1 MCPSNATGMKTLG
14 SALRSPP
21 SSQITPRGN
30 LGRGDARVLEL
41 TEPSAGLGLG
51 APPLCR
57 KGAWIFLEKPPLSAA
72 GPVATPGHLGPTR
85 LCARAGIGIVRE
97 KKPLSLGARGLQD
110 GNPWSPI
117 TGETG
122 TPGRQSLGRRERLV
136 PNHWGD
142 GDAWSAI
149 TGETGT
155 PGPLRMKQVPCPGK
169 QSWEVGTCC
178 GSSACGPVGKSF
190 LGVQG
195 ACLANIPF
203 SEALGTEVQ

>member
-122 TPGRQSLGRRERLV
+122 TPGPQSLGRRGRLV
-136 PNHWGD
+136 RNHWGD
-142 GDAWSAI
+142 RDAWSPENEA
-149 TGETGT
+149 GAMSREAELG
-155 PGPLRMKQVPCPGK
+155 GRDLLWQQRMWARRQVLPWCSGCLSG
-169 QSWEVGTCC
+169 QH
-178 GSSACGPVGKSF
+178 SF
-190 LGVQG
+190 LGG
-195 ACLANIPF
+195 AWDRSTIKRL
-203 SEALGTEVQ
+203 